1 MPHTASVRFTS
12 SPSLSLPSQVIGRQ
26 TAVGHVHAPGY
37 VPLPTSLMAEIVG
50 EMRRVYC
57 GEAAEMVAGK
67 REQHRC
73 VVC

>member
-1 MPHTASVRFTS
+1 M
-12 SPSLSLPSQVIGRQ
+12 IGRQ
-26 TAVGHVHAPGY
+26 TAVGHLHAPGY

-67 REQHRC
+67 REQHRW
-73 VVC
+73 VCG